1 MIRRASLTLSLF
13 AALALPASA
22 EAACPP
28 TPDTSA
34 ERAKLMAELKAA
46 PDEATGRAVE
56 DAIWWVWIKAPDK
69 KAQDLLDRGM
79 KRRDAYDFEAAEK
92 LFDELI
98 AYCPHYPEGYNQRAF
113 IRFLRENYDAALEDL
128 DKTLE
133 MRPDHFA
140 ALSGKGLVFF
150 RQGRTGLSQKA
161 LREAVRLHPWLKER
175 HMVVKEPGE
184 DL

>member
-1 MIRRASLTLSLF
+1 MR
-13 AALALPASA
+13 
-22 EAACPP
+22 
-28 TPDTSA
+28 PD
-34 ERAKLMAELKAA
+34 LQL
-46 PDEATGRAVE
+46 
-56 DAIWWVWIKAPDK
+56 IKQ
-69 KAQDLLDRGM
+69 AQALLDEGM
-79 KRRDAYDFEAAEK
+79 SQRESYNLLGARQT
-92 LFDELI
+92 LNRLV
-98 AYCPHYPEGYNQRAF
+98 AYCPDYAEGYNQRAF

-150 RQGRTGLSQKA
+150 RQGRTELSHKA

-175 HMVVKEPGE
+175 HMVVKQPSE

>member
-1 MIRRASLTLSLF
+1 MIRQSSLTLAVL
-13 AALALPASA
+13 AALCLPAQA
-22 EAACPP
+22 ETACPP
-28 TPDTSA
+28 TPDTKA
-34 ERAKLMAELKAA
+34 ERDKLMAELKDT
-46 PDEATGRAVE
+46 PNETQGRIVE
-56 DAIWWVWIKAPDK
+56 DAIWRLWIKAPDAR
-69 KAQDLLDRGM
+69 AQDLLDPGM
-79 KRRDAYDFEAAEK
+79 KRRDAYDFEAAEN

-150 RQGRTGLSQKA
+150 RQGRTELSQKA

-175 HMVVKEPGE
+175 HMVVKQPGE